1 MPDPQCEILTM
12 LQAVG
17 VLPPTSIDQMPFAF
31 ISGTLATGE

>member
-1 MPDPQCEILTM
+1 MPNPQCEILTM

-17 VLPPTSIDQMPFAF
+17 VLLVTSIDQMPFAF